1 VSACMEKKLRPAK
14 VLLSQGMG
22 FVALI
27 AISWVNELI
36 DLRSLVLGDH
46 PYISD
51 FRESTLEMLFVLAVW
66 LVVYGSTNRM
76 LARMNQLEGF
86 LHLCSWCRRIGT
98 KGRWM
103 STEEFFDRRFDTKT
117 SHGICEECMKEQ
129 EAALANAKRQLQLPT
144 FDSSSAPP
152 P

>member
-1 VSACMEKKLRPAK
+1 MEKKLRPSK
-14 VLLSQGMG
+14 VLLSQAMG
-22 FVALI
+22 FVVLI

-129 EAALANAKRQLQLPT
+129 AAALANAKRQLHLPT
-144 FDSSSAPP
+144 FESHPSPP
-152 P
+152 Q

>member
-1 VSACMEKKLRPAK
+1 MEKKLRSSK
-14 VLLSQGMG
+14 LLLFQAIG
-22 FVALI
+22 FVVLI
-27 AISWVNELI
+27 ALSWINELI

-66 LVVYGSTNRM
+66 LIVYGSTSRM
-76 LARMNQLEGF
+76 LARMQKLEGF
-86 LHLCSWCRRIGT
+86 LHVCSWCRRIGSN
-98 KGRWM
+98 GQWM

-129 EAALANAKRQLQLPT
+129 ESAVEDAKRQLQLPT
-144 FDSSSAPP
+144 LQTDSTPQK
-152 P
+152 

>member
-1 VSACMEKKLRPAK
+1 MEKKLRPSK
-14 VLLSQGMG
+14 VLLSQAMG
-22 FVALI
+22 FVVLI

-76 LARMNQLEGF
+76 LTRMNQLEGF

-117 SHGICEECMKEQ
+117 SHGICEECLKEQ
-129 EAALANAKRQLQLPT
+129 AAALANAKRQLHLPT
-144 FDSSSAPP
+144 FESHPAPP